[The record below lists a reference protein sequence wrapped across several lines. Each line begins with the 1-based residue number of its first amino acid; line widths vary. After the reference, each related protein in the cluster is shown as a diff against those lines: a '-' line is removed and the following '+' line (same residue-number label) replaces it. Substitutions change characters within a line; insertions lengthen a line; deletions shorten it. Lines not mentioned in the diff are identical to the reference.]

1 MVDKNN
7 NFLLLFYS
15 SIEMKRFNIFFSKYT
30 NFPWNEYLQQNA
42 LSELYTKNKSMPPK
56 LFRCPWIYFGNN
68 VSSYI
73 MVYTNIILKWTN
85 RKKNN
90 Y

>member
-7 NFLLLFYS
+7 DFLLLFYN
-15 SIEMKRFNIFFSKYT
+15 SIENFSKYA

-56 LFRCPWIYFGNN
+56 LFRCP
-68 VSSYI
+68 
-73 MVYTNIILKWTN
+73 
-85 RKKNN
+85 
-90 Y
+90 

>member
-68 VSSYI
+68 GKFLHHGIHKHYLEVDI
-73 MVYTNIILKWTN
+73 
-85 RKKNN
+85 
-90 Y
+90 